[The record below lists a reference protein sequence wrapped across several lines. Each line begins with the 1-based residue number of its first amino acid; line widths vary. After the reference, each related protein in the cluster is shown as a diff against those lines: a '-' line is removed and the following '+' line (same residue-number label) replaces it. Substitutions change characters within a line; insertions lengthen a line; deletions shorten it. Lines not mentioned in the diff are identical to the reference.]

1 MERLDKIL
9 GNMGI
14 GTRKEVK
21 KLARSGAVKVNGEVV
36 KNSDIKIDE
45 INDVITV
52 FDNPVVYRKFVYLM
66 LNKPAGYVSAVTDN
80 KYPTVVEL
88 VPDEYDYY
96 ELFPVGRLDIDTE
109 GLLILTNDGQLAHKV
124 LSPKNHIPKRYFAQT
139 ARPVTDEDKAMLE
152 QPMDLGDF
160 VAMPAFVEIA
170 DDGAYITIHEGKFH
184 QVKRMFEKTGNE
196 VVYLKRISMG
206 EIILDETLEL
216 GEVRELT
223 ENEVALAT
231 NTKDGFEI

>member
-9 GNMGI
+9 SNMGI

-45 INDVITV
+45 NNDEITV
-52 FDNPVVYRKFVYLM
+52 FDNPVVYRKYVYLM
-66 LNKPAGYVSAVTDN
+66 LNKPSGYVSAVTDN

-88 VPDEYDYY
+88 MPEEYDNY
-96 ELFPVGRLDIDTE
+96 ELFPVGRLDVDTE
-109 GLLILTNDGQLAHKV
+109 GLLILTNDGQLAHML
-124 LSPKNHIPKRYFAQT
+124 LSPKNHIPKKYFAQT
-139 ARPVTDEDKAMLE
+139 RLPVTETDKAMLE

-160 VAMPAFVEIA
+160 VTMPAFVEITN
-170 DDGAYITIHEGKFH
+170 DGAYITIHEGKFH

-206 EIILDETLEL
+206 EVMLDESLEP

-223 ENEVALAT
+223 ENEILLLSPK
-231 NTKDGFEI
+231 NF

>member
-21 KLARSGAVKVNGEVV
+21 KLVRSGAVKVNGEIV

-45 INDVITV
+45 DNDEITV
-52 FDNPVVYRKFVYLM
+52 FDSPVVYRKYVYLM

-80 KYPTVVEL
+80 RYPTVVEL
-88 VPDEYDYY
+88 VPEGYCNY
-96 ELFPVGRLDIDTE
+96 ELFPVGRLDVDTE
-109 GLLILTNDGQLAHKV
+109 GLLILTNDGQLAHKL
-124 LSPKNHIPKRYFAQT
+124 LSPKNHIPKRYYAQT
-139 ARPVTDEDKAMLE
+139 KRNVTEADKAMLE

-160 VAMPAFVEIA
+160 VTMPAFVEIA
-170 DDGAYITIHEGKFH
+170 DDGAFITIHEGKFH
-184 QVKRMFEKTGNE
+184 QVKRMFEKTDNE

-206 EIILDETLEL
+206 DIVLDDNLEL
-216 GEVRELT
+216 GEVRELS
-223 ENEVALAT
+223 EKEMLLLLPN
-231 NTKDGFEI
+231 F